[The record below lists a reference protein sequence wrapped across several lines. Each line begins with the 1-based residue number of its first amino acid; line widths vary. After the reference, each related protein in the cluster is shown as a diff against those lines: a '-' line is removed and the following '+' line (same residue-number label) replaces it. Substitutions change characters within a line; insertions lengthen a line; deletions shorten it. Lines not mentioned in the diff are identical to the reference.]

1 MAEYI
6 FATIP
11 ANIPTKRGPFL
22 RQHTEEILLFRWIIK
37 LLVCLHAGAFCGAA
51 VAADVYPSRPIRLV
65 LGVGTGGVGDLTMRL
80 FAQYMS
86 KGLGQRIVVDNR
98 PGAGGALAAAAVINA
113 APDGYTL
120 LQAGNAAAISVSLFK
135 KPTFDPLRDFIP
147 VSTNGFFQM
156 GVIATPQSGFNTLA
170 DMVAFAKKNP
180 RKLNIGTINIG
191 STQFLAVELFKSMA
205 GIEVQTVPFK
215 SNTALITSLRANELS
230 VSFEL
235 LGPVLSQ
242 IKAGVFRTLAVAS
255 DRRFAGLPDVPTII
269 EAGLP
274 GYNVTSWTGFGV
286 PAKTPD
292 AIVNRLAKEAIAAA
306 AVPEVRQ
313 TLQEMGIEA
322 RSLSAPETRKLM
334 ASEIA
339 RWKQVIEQA
348 KIERQ

>member
-1 MAEYI
+1 MYRAA
-6 FATIP
+6 FT
-11 ANIPTKRGPFL
+11 
-22 RQHTEEILLFRWIIK
+22 LLF
-37 LLVCLHAGAFCGAA
+37 CLYAWAFCGAA
-51 VAADVYPSRPIRLV
+51 AAAEPYPSRPIRMV

-80 FAQYMS
+80 FAQQMS
-86 KGLGQRIVVDNR
+86 KSMGQQIVVDNR
-98 PGAGGALAAAAVINA
+98 PGAGGALAASAVINA
-113 APDGYTL
+113 NPDGYTL

-135 KPTFDPLRDFIP
+135 KPAFDPLKDFIP

-205 GIEVQTVPFK
+205 GIEAQTVPFK
-215 SNTALITSLRANELS
+215 SNTALITSLRANEIT

-235 LGPVLSQ
+235 LGPVLPQ
-242 IKAGVFRTLAVAS
+242 IKAGVFRALAVGS

-274 GYNVTSWTGFGV
+274 GYNVTSWTGFSV
-286 PAKTPD
+286 PAKTPTH
-292 AIVNRLAKEAIAAA
+292 IINRLAKESIAAA

-322 RSLSAPETRKLM
+322 RALTADETFKLM

-339 RWKQVIEQA
+339 RWRQVIEQA